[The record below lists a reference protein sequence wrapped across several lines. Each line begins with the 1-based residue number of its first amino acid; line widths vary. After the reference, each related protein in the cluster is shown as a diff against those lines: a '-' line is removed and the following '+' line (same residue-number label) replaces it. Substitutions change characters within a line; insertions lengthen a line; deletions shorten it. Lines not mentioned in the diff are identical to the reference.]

1 MRAGAQ
7 LFAHEAGGEAIGTV
21 TSGGFGPSAGG
32 PVAIGYVP
40 SDLAAPGS
48 KIYAEVRGKRL
59 EMAVAALPFV
69 PSTYKR

>member
-1 MRAGAQ
+1 M
-7 LFAHEAGGEAIGTV
+7 
-21 TSGGFGPSAGG
+21 
-32 PVAIGYVP
+32 GYVP
-40 SDLAAPGS
+40 ADLAATGS